1 MHSDALLNV
10 VIALAGVL
18 VSAVVAAFI
27 AGSRWGAVSGKVDQ
41 LAANQVNAATKHDL
55 QGMSERLAR
64 IEGMFELKLRDTA

>member
-1 MHSDALLNV
+1 MHSEALISA

-18 VSAVVAAFI
+18 VSAAVAAFI

-41 LAANQVNAATKHDL
+41 LAATQGNAATKADL

-64 IEGMFELKLRDTA
+64 IEGMFELKLRDSA